1 MPAREITVLSG
12 KGGTGKTSLAAAF
25 AHLAERALICD
36 LDVDASDL
44 PLLLAPRIVKR
55 HRFSAGRIAV
65 LDADLCR
72 ACGACVARCRYGA
85 LETGRDGVVLDPSL
99 CEGCGVCAHFC
110 PARAL
115 TMRTRQS
122 GEWFLSDT
130 DFGPMLHARLGPGEE
145 NSGKLIARLR
155 REAAT
160 LAEDRNLDLIL
171 SDGPPGLGCPAIAAV
186 GGSGFA
192 VLVSEPTP
200 SGLSDLARIAELA
213 AHFGVPAGVV
223 LNKADLDLDR
233 ARETRALAAGRGIP
247 LLAEIPFSENAMRAL
262 GEGRTLLDVP
272 ETATAVAGLWTA
284 VRGRIAVPVP

>member
-213 AHFGVPAGVV
+213 AKLGVS
-223 LNKADLDLDR
+223 
-233 ARETRALAAGRGIP
+233 RALLCRIFREATGVGIQRYFAGMKFRSAQLELQSTRLPIKEIAAKYGFSDVHHFTRRFRQITGMTP
-247 LLAEIPFSENAMRAL
+247 GEIR
-262 GEGRTLLDVP
+262 RK
-272 ETATAVAGLWTA
+272 
-284 VRGRIAVPVP
+284 